1 MIKRYHIFVSG
12 QVQGV
17 GFRGFCMMHAQQLGL
32 TGSVTNLDN
41 GMVEIYVQ
49 GETEKIDEFLG
60 RIVKGDR
67 FIHVTDYS
75 IKEVPVVK
83 NEKRFVYGW
92 GNTYW

>member
-1 MIKRYHIFVSG
+1 MIKRYHIYVSG

-17 GFRGFCMMHAQQLGL
+17 GFRGFCMVHAQQLGL

-49 GETEKIDEFLG
+49 GEPEKIDTFLSI
-60 RIVKGDR
+60 IVKGDN
-67 FIHVTDYS
+67 FIHVMDYS

-83 NEKRFVYGW
+83 GEKRFSYGW
-92 GNTYW
+92 GSYYW